1 MGQKK
6 WVKVSLSFLKEMDK
20 HIQLCY
26 VMCDIIYFI
35 LESLATIIS
44 YYCWINM
51 KLKDNEKIY

>member
-51 KLKDNEKIY
+51 